1 MNSYKTRLLGEIKT
15 ILLATDGTEYSEG
28 AVQEAIFFGQACNAK
43 LVVLHVVKILAEMA
57 ASMHDVVEILAETVA
72 PTHAQVAKQSK
83 KVSSELERIKTMA
96 ENEGIE
102 CQVVVVGSY
111 QADKT
116 IVVEAAKHKADVII
130 MGLHK
135 KKGLSKFFIGSMTS
149 KVIGHGFPKVLV
161 VPKDYIIS
169 GESVLLATD
178 GSEFSRLA
186 ARETI
191 SLAKKCAALKRITII
206 SVARDESQLDWANEN
221 VNYASELY
229 NQADVGK
236 ELDAVALVGRPEDMI
251 VGQAK
256 EKNVD
261 MIIMGGHGRSGLSKM
276 LMGHISWKVIAT
288 AQRSVLVIGKQ
299 QQVI

>member
-1 MNSYKTRLLGEIKT
+1 MNNYRTRLLGEVET
-15 ILLATDGTEYSEG
+15 ILLATDGTGYSEG

-43 LVVLHVVKILAEMA
+43 LVVLHVVKIFPETA
-57 ASMHDVVEILAETVA
+57 ASMHS
-72 PTHAQVAKQSK
+72 QVTERSK
-83 KVSSELERIKTMA
+83 KVDPELERIKKMA
-96 ENEGIE
+96 QTKGID
-102 CQVVVVGSY
+102 CQIVITGSD

-116 IVVEAAKHKADVII
+116 IVDEAAKHKADLII

-161 VPKDYIIS
+161 VPMDYIIS

-178 GSEFSRLA
+178 GSEFSEIA

-191 SLAKKCAALKRITII
+191 SLAKKCTSLKRMTIL

-229 NQADVGK
+229 NQANVGK
-236 ELDAVALVGRPEDMI
+236 EMDAIALVGRPEDII
-251 VGQAK
+251 VEQAK
-256 EKNVD
+256 EKNSD
-261 MIIMGGHGRSGLSKM
+261 MIIMGGYGRSGLSEM
-276 LMGHISWKVIAT
+276 LMGHVSRKVIAT
-288 AQRSVLVIGKQ
+288 AQRPVLVIGK
-299 QQVI
+299 

>member
-1 MNSYKTRLLGEIKT
+1 MFKTINKRGIKRMNNDKTRLLGEVET
-15 ILLATDGTEYSEG
+15 ILLATDGTEFSEG
-28 AVQEAIFFGQACNAK
+28 AVQEAVFFGQACNAK
-43 LVVLHVVKILAEMA
+43 LVVLHVVKIFAEMA
-57 ASMHDVVEILAETVA
+57 ASMH
-72 PTHAQVAKQSK
+72 AQVAEQSK
-83 KVSSELERIKTMA
+83 KVDPGLERIKKMA

-102 CQVVVVGSY
+102 CQIVVVGSY

-116 IVVEAAKHKADVII
+116 IIDEAAKHKADIII

-149 KVIGHGFPKVLV
+149 KVIGHGFPRILV

-178 GSEFSRLA
+178 GSEFSHLA

-191 SLAKKCAALKRITII
+191 SMAKKCTALKRITIV

-221 VNYASELY
+221 VNHASELY

-236 ELDAVALVGRPEDMI
+236 KLDAVALVGRPGDVI
-251 VGQAK
+251 IAQAK
-256 EKNVD
+256 EKDCD
-261 MIIMGGHGRSGLSKM
+261 MIIMGGYGQSGLSEI
-276 LMGHISWKVIAT
+276 LMGHVTQKVIAT
-288 AQRSVLVIGKQ
+288 AQRPVLIVAKQ
-299 QQVI
+299 E

>member
-1 MNSYKTRLLGEIKT
+1 MNDHKTRLLGEVET

-28 AVQEAIFFGQACNAK
+28 AVQEAVFFGQACKAK
-43 LVVLHVVKILAEMA
+43 IVVLHVVRIFAEMA
-57 ASMHDVVEILAETVA
+57 ASMH
-72 PTHAQVAKQSK
+72 AQVAEQSK
-83 KVSSELERIKTMA
+83 KVDPELERIKKMA
-96 ENEGIE
+96 ENEGVD
-102 CQVVVVGSY
+102 CQVVIVGSY

-116 IVVEAAKHKADVII
+116 IVDEAARRKADVII

-161 VPKDYIIS
+161 VPKDFIIS

-191 SLAKKCAALKRITII
+191 NMAKKCSVLKRVTIV
-206 SVARDESQLDWANEN
+206 SVARDEANLDWANEN
-221 VNYASELY
+221 VNYVSELY

-236 ELDAVALVGRPEDMI
+236 EMDAVAVVGRPGDVI
-251 VGQAK
+251 IDQAR
-256 EKNVD
+256 EKNSD
-261 MIIMGGHGRSGLSKM
+261 MIIMGGYGESGLSEM
-276 LMGHISWKVIAT
+276 LMGHVTQKVIAT
-288 AQRSVLVIGKQ
+288 AQRPVLVIGK
-299 QQVI
+299 

>member
-1 MNSYKTRLLGEIKT
+1 MNTFKTRLLGEVET

-43 LVVLHVVKILAEMA
+43 LVVLHVVKIFAEMA
-57 ASMHDVVEILAETVA
+57 ASMHAQEAE
-72 PTHAQVAKQSK
+72 QSK
-83 KVSSELERIKTMA
+83 KVGPELERIKTMA
-96 ENEGIE
+96 ENEGID
-102 CQVVVVGSY
+102 CKVVIVGSY

-116 IVVEAAKHKADVII
+116 VVDEAAKHKADVII

-178 GSEFSRLA
+178 GSEFSEMA

-191 SLAKKCAALKRITII
+191 SMAKKCAALKKITIV
-206 SVARDESQLDWANEN
+206 SVARNESQLDWAKKN
-221 VNYASELY
+221 VDYASELY
-229 NQADVGK
+229 DKANVGK
-236 ELDAVALVGRPEDMI
+236 DLDTVALVGRPGDVI
-251 VGQAK
+251 IAQAK
-256 EKNVD
+256 EKNAD
-261 MIIMGGHGRSGLSKM
+261 MIIMGGYGRSGLSEM
-276 LMGHISWKVIAT
+276 LMGHVTQKVIAT
-288 AQRSVLVIGKQ
+288 AQRPVLVVVNQ
-299 QQVI
+299 E